1 MRGFLGGLVKV
12 INDVIKVFDVY
23 GCDVIFVEIVGV
35 GQIEVDIVKIVDM
48 VVFVIVFGF
57 GDDIQVIKV
66 GFMEI
71 VDIFVINKVDKEGV
85 DVIYFEFNLMFDFE
99 KECWEKCGWWLLIVE
114 IVVIMM
120 RGICDFWKVINDYK
134 VFFEKSGEFEKKR
147 CFRVEEE
154 IKIIVLDR
162 IVRIVGKKFF
172 EDEIFI
178 LIEWVVKREIDLY
191 FVVDQVIEK
200 VLGVK
205 V

>member
-1 MRGFLGGLVKV
+1 
-12 INDVIKVFDVY
+12 
-23 GCDVIFVEIVGV
+23 
-35 GQIEVDIVKIVDM
+35 
-48 VVFVIVFGF
+48 
-57 GDDIQVIKV
+57 
-66 GFMEI
+66 MEI

-191 FVVDQVIEK
+191 FVVD
-200 VLGVK
+200 
-205 V
+205 